1 MQIMVFHR
9 LRESFIET
17 FFSYK
22 SRIFYK
28 NFFILGF
35 KKNQY
40 CDEQGKYVTF
50 AVVSFLHTM
59 RKRFTKQVCVTFL
72 IAVSAIWVG
81 SCDTKNQ
88 QAGEEEKPAV
98 DTSAGVTTEVPN
110 TSQSELLR
118 TVLGKAGGNFRGL
131 NFNDPISKV
140 KELETF
146 ELFEDSTD
154 HVGFTY
160 ETENFEAIDVLYYL
174 DKNQLLNG
182 IRVDVYLND
191 ANSVKG
197 LWSQFETYLSGKY
210 AIDKK
215 QGKVAFWKD
224 KGGRMVKLE
233 DVSKGKDFGLRL
245 SIGAKGIKEMPL

>member
-1 MQIMVFHR
+1 M
-9 LRESFIET
+9 
-17 FFSYK
+17 
-22 SRIFYK
+22 RI
-28 NFFILGF
+28 
-35 KKNQY
+35 
-40 CDEQGKYVTF
+40 
-50 AVVSFLHTM
+50 
-59 RKRFTKQVCVTFL
+59 RFTKQVCVTIL
-72 IAVSAIWVG
+72 IAVSAVWVC

-98 DTSAGVTTEVPN
+98 DTSAGVTTNVPN

-118 TVLGKAGGNFRGL
+118 TVLGKAGGDFRGI
-131 NFNDPISKV
+131 NFNDPISKI

-146 ELFEDSTD
+146 ELFEDSTN

-197 LWSQFETYLSGKY
+197 LWAQFETYLSGKY

-215 QGKVAFWKD
+215 QGNAAYWKD
-224 KGGRMVKLE
+224 KGGRLVKLE

-245 SIGAKGIKEMPL
+245 SMGVKGIKEMPL